1 MHSNWFVSFFSPFFL
16 DAHGVS
22 SSFTGIWV
30 GWTAL
35 SRFFTVPETLKQEGF
50 EFATS
55 LVYKVRP
62 CLKIIREQRKVS
74 YGEKERGREEERRKE
89 LLTEQRKQ
97 KAREE
102 ASCWGL
108 LYLHT
113 SSLAYHM
120 EIDRTW
126 DFLSQKQNI
135 LLLITQQQLHIHVG
149 PSCLP
154 SSPRMKLNR

>member
-1 MHSNWFVSFFSPFFL
+1 MRSNWFVSFFSTFFL

-22 SSFTGIWV
+22 SSFTGVWV

-35 SRFFTVPETLKQEGF
+35 SRFFTVSETLKQEGF

-89 LLTEQRKQ
+89 LLAEQRKQ

-108 LYLHT
+108 LYLRT
-113 SSLAYHM
+113 SSLACHM

-126 DFLSQKQNI
+126 D
-135 LLLITQQQLHIHVG
+135 
-149 PSCLP
+149 SCLRSKTFYYSLHNSRFMFTLAP
-154 SSPRMKLNR
+154 LASQVPQEWS